1 MGVGV
6 GSPGRPGR
14 DAAEDAGAAANFRR
28 PALGDG
34 TRTVDCR
41 TVAAGAQWR
50 CDPPLAIRPTGFE
63 SGPGWPS
70 GGEPMEGPE
79 WPGEWPAAP
88 AGAWPPHD
96 QGPREAGP
104 GAVTR
109 MAGWPQNG
117 MSSSEKSSAGGGPD
131 WRWGDWRCGADSWRG
146 R

>member
-1 MGVGV
+1 
-6 GSPGRPGR
+6 
-14 DAAEDAGAAANFRR
+14 
-28 PALGDG
+28 
-34 TRTVDCR
+34 
-41 TVAAGAQWR
+41 
-50 CDPPLAIRPTGFE
+50 AIRPAGFE

-117 MSSSEKSSAGGGPD
+117 MWASEKSSAGGGPD

-146 R
+146 RDMRSPPPPPPPPPSPRPPSICISLATISVKYFSTPSWPVYLSYRISPST